1 MKNRVTEIFNIEKPI
16 IQGPLNSLTNPKF
29 IASVS
34 EAGGLGIM
42 GPNAGDARVT
52 RSPVETT
59 ERMRKEI
66 KKIKQL
72 TNKPFASTIM
82 VSEDLTYVAYI
93 VDMLIEEKVPVV
105 LINGLLDEEIFTKL
119 KDNNMKIIFRPITP
133 TTENAKAAEAMG
145 ADVFVA
151 TGFDEGGTV
160 PERVI
165 GTFSIVPM
173 IADVINIPVIAAGGI
188 GDVRGVRASFSL
200 GAEGVYVGSVLIPTF
215 ENPAA
220 ENVKQYIVDSKAED
234 LILFRT
240 LPAYYRSLPGKLAK
254 ELEVMDKEGAT
265 NEELGQHMGAG
276 RNMRLGMVE
285 GDTENGYVSV
295 GTGISPIKSIR
306 SVKEVIDDL
315 MQDFKPH

>member
-1 MKNRVTEIFNIEKPI
+1 MKKRVLEIFNIEKPI
-16 IQGPLNSLTNPKF
+16 IQGPLNSLTTPKF

-119 KDNNMKIIFRPITP
+119 K
-133 TTENAKAAEAMG
+133 
-145 ADVFVA
+145 
-151 TGFDEGGTV
+151 
-160 PERVI
+160 
-165 GTFSIVPM
+165 
-173 IADVINIPVIAAGGI
+173 
-188 GDVRGVRASFSL
+188 
-200 GAEGVYVGSVLIPTF
+200 
-215 ENPAA
+215 
-220 ENVKQYIVDSKAED
+220 
-234 LILFRT
+234 
-240 LPAYYRSLPGKLAK
+240 
-254 ELEVMDKEGAT
+254 
-265 NEELGQHMGAG
+265 
-276 RNMRLGMVE
+276 
-285 GDTENGYVSV
+285 
-295 GTGISPIKSIR
+295 
-306 SVKEVIDDL
+306 
-315 MQDFKPH
+315 

>member
-1 MKNRVTEIFNIEKPI
+1 MKNRVTEIFNIEKPL
-16 IQGPLNSLTNPKF
+16 IQGPLNSLTNPEF

-34 EAGGLGIM
+34 EAGGLGIL
-42 GPNAGDARVT
+42 GPNAGEARVT
-52 RSPVETT
+52 RSPIETT
-59 ERMRKEI
+59 ERMRKEV

-82 VSEDLTYVAYI
+82 VSEDITYVNYI
-93 VDMLIEEKVPVV
+93 VDMLIEENVPIV
-105 LINGLLDEEIFTKL
+105 LINGLLDQEVFNKL
-119 KDNNMKIIFRPITP
+119 KANNIKIIFRPLTP
-133 TTENAKAAEAMG
+133 TTENAKASENMG

-173 IADVINIPVIAAGGI
+173 IADAINIPVIAAGGI
-188 GDVRGVRASFSL
+188 GDVRGVRAAFCL
-200 GAEGVYVGSVLIPTF
+200 GAEGVYVGSVLIPTI

-240 LPAYYRSLPGKLAK
+240 LPAYYRSLPGKLAR
-254 ELEVMDKEGAT
+254 ELEAMDKNGAT
-265 NEELGQHMGAG
+265 NEALAKHMGAG

-315 MQDFKPH
+315 MQDF